1 MGRLNA
7 GITPAGQGDG
17 GTVWNILGQTYYL
30 KESCDS
36 SFSFEVEG
44 EPGTFV
50 PPHIHPTQDEF
61 IYCLEGEMELILAG
75 STHILPTGGM
85 ARMPMGIPHGYK
97 NIGNRLVRSLFWV
110 SPTRKLHELFT
121 LIHNVPDPAEVVRIA
136 ATCEVDFLPPPAA

>member
-1 MGRLNA
+1 MPALNA
-7 GITPAGQGDG
+7 GITPPKQGDG
-17 GTVWNILGQTYYL
+17 GVVWNILGQTYYL
-30 KESCDS
+30 KESCDT

-61 IYCLEGEMELILAG
+61 IYCLDGEIELILAG
-75 STHILPTGGM
+75 GTHVLTAGGM

-97 NIGNRLVRSLFWV
+97 NIGSKLVRALFWV

-121 LIHNVPDPAEVVRIA
+121 LIHNVADPGEVVRLA
-136 ATCEVDFLPPPAA
+136 ATCEVNFLPPPAA